1 MRRAALLALPIAA
14 ILLPGGGPLLP
25 GGGSGRAMAADAT
38 GGFTPQQRDAI
49 VAIVRDAMVRDPGIL
64 ADAIAALRAADQK
77 SEASAQAS
85 SIASHRSELLD
96 PAGDAVAGNS
106 AGSVTLVEFYD
117 PRCPYCR
124 RMIPSIDHAIA
135 ADRQLR
141 VVYKVIP
148 ILGAPSMLAARAIV
162 AAGLH
167 GKYLAMQVR
176 LMSDPTPP
184 DDQSIAAAARAVGI
198 APATLAS
205 DMKSDAVTT
214 RLKANLAL
222 ARTLGIDGTPAF
234 VVGDTLIPGAMTD
247 DQLRQAIASAK
258 G

>member
-1 MRRAALLALPIAA
+1 MRRAVLLALSIAA
-14 ILLPGGGPLLP
+14 LLGRGGAAA
-25 GGGSGRAMAADAT
+25 RADDAT
-38 GGFTPQQRDAI
+38 GPFTPQQRDAI
-49 VAIVRDAMVRDPGIL
+49 VAIVRQAMVRDPTIL
-64 ADAIAALRAADQK
+64 ADAIAALRAADQR
-77 SEASAQAS
+77 SEATAQAS
-85 SIASHRSELLD
+85 AITGSRAALFD
-96 PAGDAVAGNS
+96 PAGDAVAGHS

-124 RMIPSIDHAIA
+124 RMIPTIAHAIA
-135 ADRQLR
+135 SDRQLR

-148 ILGAPSMLAARAIV
+148 ILGAPSTLAARAIV

-167 GKYLAMQVR
+167 GKYVAMQDR

-184 DDQSIAAAARAVGI
+184 DDGTIAAAATAIGL
-198 APATLAS
+198 APATLAA
-205 DMKSDAVTT
+205 DMRSDAVTA

-222 ARTLGIDGTPAF
+222 AHTLGIDGTPAF

-247 DQLRQAIASAK
+247 EQLRQAIASAK

>member
-14 ILLPGGGPLLP
+14 ALIQGAGPARADDAA
-25 GGGSGRAMAADAT
+25 GS
-38 GGFTPQQRDAI
+38 FTQKQREAI
-49 VAIVRDAMVRDPGIL
+49 VAIVRQAMVRDPSIL
-64 ADAIAALRAADQK
+64 ADAIAALRSADQK
-77 SEASAQAS
+77 SEASVQAS
-85 SIASHRSELLD
+85 SIASHRAALLD
-96 PAGDAVAGNS
+96 PTGDAVAGNS

-124 RMIPSIDHAIA
+124 RMIPTIDHAIA
-135 ADRQLR
+135 SDRQLR

-148 ILGAPSMLAARAIV
+148 ILGAPSTLAARAIV

-167 GKYLAMQVR
+167 GKYVAMQDR

-205 DMKSDAVTT
+205 DMRSDAVTT
-214 RLKANLAL
+214 QLKANLAL
-222 ARTLGIDGTPAF
+222 ARALGIDGTPAF

-247 DQLRQAIASAK
+247 DQLHEAIASAK